1 MGNFVVNYDEDKL
14 KKIMMSVLIKHN
26 KVLDEKHLRELLD
39 YLENSRIQLGS
50 KFVFFK
56 DSENDIYKMN
66 TSIAFYQTGTKEI
79 ISQSLRSKFK
89 NSKGCKCYDIIH
101 MGGKDKRY
109 MFSFD
114 ELFTYLSE
122 GLSYLHYFTNFTFD
136 ELVDF
141 VKGRGG
147 HFSRIYEKN
156 KDGKYEQKCLCV
168 NNEISVYRIDFGKYG
183 VYIGQ
188 SKDVKKRM
196 NGHKNQ
202 AKKGNHCYVLNELF
216 KKDEDFFMNA
226 LKNVQI
232 IEMPMYTD
240 YKGSRYT
247 VTDFEYENQVEAL
260 RNGEKLLG
268 KQCWDTDFRDYLA
281 HHVDEYE
288 YQELLEKSYQI
299 NKDPNIDSGYST
311 YNPCAKR
318 LYNKQM
324 SYEDV
329 VRYFE
334 TLRKERESSSD
345 GSFNMQN

>member
-1 MGNFVVNYDEDKL
+1 M
-14 KKIMMSVLIKHN
+14 
-26 KVLDEKHLRELLD
+26 
-39 YLENSRIQLGS
+39 SRI
-50 KFVFFK
+50 F
-56 DSENDIYKMN
+56 
-66 TSIAFYQTGTKEI
+66 
-79 ISQSLRSKFK
+79 
-89 NSKGCKCYDIIH
+89 
-101 MGGKDKRY
+101 
-109 MFSFD
+109 
-114 ELFTYLSE
+114 
-122 GLSYLHYFTNFTFD
+122 
-136 ELVDF
+136 
-141 VKGRGG
+141 
-147 HFSRIYEKN
+147 EKN

-168 NNEISVYRIDFGKYG
+168 NNEISVYRIDFGEYG

-232 IEMPMYTD
+232 VEMPMYTD

-260 RNGEKLLG
+260 KNGEKLLG

-299 NKDPNIDSGYST
+299 NKDPNNPNGYST

-324 SYEDV
+324 NYEDV

-345 GSFNMQN
+345 GSFNM